1 MLEKIIV
8 RIIYNTSKVLGIIG
22 LLAIII
28 PVFLSFLLVF
38 SGDYYFVKQPFKIY
52 DYYSDIMGGYG
63 FIKVLIITIL
73 AIIVDESTEP
83 FVKGKNLE
91 EDNNKKNE

>member
-1 MLEKIIV
+1 MLEKVIV
-8 RIIYNTSKVLGIIG
+8 RIIFKTSKVVGIIG
-22 LLAIII
+22 LLAIIY
-28 PVFLSFLLVF
+28 PVFFSFLLVA
-38 SGDYYFVKQPFKIY
+38 SGNYYVIKQPFKIY

-73 AIIVDESTEP
+73 AMIINESTEP

-91 EDNNKKNE
+91 EDNDK